1 MPHTGTHTHK
11 RNRCRHVPKSAYNRK
26 IFMLIFIATILIM
39 LLYSDKMDIQQEVEE
54 KKKTWSIYRMKFYS
68 VRKQNEIV
76 NRKKKK
82 GSYWRS
88 LC

>member
-1 MPHTGTHTHK
+1 
-11 RNRCRHVPKSAYNRK
+11 
-26 IFMLIFIATILIM
+26 M

-76 NRKKKK
+76 NRKKKRFILEIIMLRQISQTQK
-82 GSYWRS
+82 NKYHIFSH
-88 LC
+88 LKCVIFIF